1 MNLHQPGSLLFFKE
15 MELYE
20 NQLTFGS
27 QSSLHYHKKLSLKKI
42 MITPVA
48 LTSSV
53 TKCLEKLIVWELKS
67 QIQGQLESHQF
78 AYKTIVALIM
88 QFQHSFS
95 NILKIPRPTLDC

>member
-20 NQLTFGS
+20 HQLTFGS

-78 AYKTIVALIM
+78 AYKNNCSTDNA
-88 QFQHSFS
+88 
-95 NILKIPRPTLDC
+95 IPTFI